1 MSAPARRAPALAEEH
16 GGGEEPSSS
25 AEGSLREGMRALRVA
40 GAGGPPRAAII
51 GAGSVGLYVGARLA
65 ASGNA
70 DVCFLMRSDYDAATA
85 RGVRLSSAEGD
96 VTLSRPWAVRSASEI
111 GAVDWVI
118 CALKS
123 TAVCEATLREIVAP
137 CVGEGTRIQVLMN
150 GLGLEEQFAR
160 LFGGERVFGG
170 LVFGGLTRTAPASV
184 RHEGVPVEIRGGHF
198 LDSPSELREAM
209 RLWGGV
215 HGVRYTPQP
224 CLLRA
229 QWQKLCWNF
238 TFNGLTVLAGG
249 CGVDRIVLEG
259 PMLESATRLIRELVA
274 VANADLRAHGKLDA
288 ASMSADETVRALI
301 PLTRSMKTYKPSTA
315 VDFIKR
321 NKMEVDSIF
330 LEPMRRAKQ
339 LGVEAPVLMLVAG
352 LLGTIQ
358 PN

>member
-1 MSAPARRAPALAEEH
+1 MSAPARRSPALAEEH

-25 AEGSLREGMRALRVA
+25 AESSLREGMRALRVA

-70 DVCFLMRSDYDAATA
+70 DVCFLMRSDYEAATA

-288 ASMSADETVRALI
+288 ATQRR
-301 PLTRSMKTYKPSTA
+301 PLYTEDCTYCTS
-315 VDFIKR
+315 
-321 NKMEVDSIF
+321 
-330 LEPMRRAKQ
+330 
-339 LGVEAPVLMLVAG
+339 
-352 LLGTIQ
+352 
-358 PN
+358 